1 MSDQITSTLKS
12 LNGNI
17 PEIIGGAVI
26 SIDGQLIA
34 SAMPGKIDEDLLGG
48 MAAAMLGIGERIS
61 SELMRS
67 DMGQVYIRSPDGY
80 VLVNAVGSDAS
91 LVVLVAKQAKLGLIF
106 LEVKRTIQDLER
118 LLCAS

>member
-67 DMGQVYIRSPDGY
+67 EMGQVYIRSPDGY

-106 LEVKRTIQDLER
+106 RAIQDLER

>member
-34 SAMPGKIDEDLLGG
+34 SAMPGKIDEDLLG
-48 MAAAMLGIGERIS
+48 IGERIS

-67 DMGQVYIRSPDGY
+67 EMGQVYIRSPDGY